1 MQVKGLKQGTKT
13 RSLVLIYCT
22 SSNVCPGIKASEL
35 IWSLE
40 SNNWRNEIFRL
51 RTKAWKKEKF
61 ISSRKIKQRAN
72 LENGVAADRQTDRQ
86 KGTHRWKCIKMTSS
100 QYDRLVGKTP
110 GVGGQLVTVG
120 GLSDMISSS
129 AGAKV
134 PWHTD
139 TCCQYAHILTHMHAQ
154 AHKHTLW
161 IPANKELD
169 LVVRVTGWRKP
180 LNPPYVQLDLHLAS
194 SACSWP
200 LYIVIRGSLHHGC
213 TE

>member
-1 MQVKGLKQGTKT
+1 MQVKGLNQGTKT
-13 RSLVLIYCT
+13 RSLVLIYCS

-40 SNNWRNEIFRL
+40 SNKRRNEIFRL
-51 RTKAWKKEKF
+51 RTKARKKEKS
-61 ISSRKIKQRAN
+61 ISSRRIKQRAD
-72 LENGVAADRQTDRQ
+72 LENDVAADRQDRQ
-86 KGTHRWKCIKMTSS
+86 TGSHRWKCIKMTSS

-154 AHKHTLW
+154 AHKHTLQ

-169 LVVRVTGWRKP
+169 LVVRVTLLTQTPEPSICPVGPTLGIFCMFLTFVYR
-180 LNPPYVQLDLHLAS
+180 N
-194 SACSWP
+194 
-200 LYIVIRGSLHHGC
+200 
-213 TE
+213 